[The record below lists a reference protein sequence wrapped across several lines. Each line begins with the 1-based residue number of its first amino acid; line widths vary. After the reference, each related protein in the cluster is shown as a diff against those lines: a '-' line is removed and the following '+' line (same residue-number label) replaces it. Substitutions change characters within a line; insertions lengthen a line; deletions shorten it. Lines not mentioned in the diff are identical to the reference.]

1 MPWCFLAGMPVGGN
15 GRWPAFLADVRA
27 GKGGQ
32 GRLSVSKSGGP
43 RPLAAWWETAR
54 LYRDGI
60 RVGRRGRMAGNC
72 LALRA
77 QHQGVAPGAEVSC
90 SVLLVIAVATELP
103 RSERARL
110 GTLGVL

>member
-1 MPWCFLAGMPVGGN
+1 M
-15 GRWPAFLADVRA
+15 
-27 GKGGQ
+27 
-32 GRLSVSKSGGP
+32 SVSKSGGP